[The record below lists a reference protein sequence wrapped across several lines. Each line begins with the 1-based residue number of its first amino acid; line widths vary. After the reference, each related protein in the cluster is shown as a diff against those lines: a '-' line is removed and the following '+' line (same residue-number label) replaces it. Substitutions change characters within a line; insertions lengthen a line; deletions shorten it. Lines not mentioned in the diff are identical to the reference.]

1 MSSSFSSFSDGDV
14 IHADQVSEMHEPIQ
28 NLERGASFYGGTSGG
43 SSTAYTVTLSPAPDS
58 PYQDGMM
65 VNFKV
70 HTANAA
76 GSPDVTL
83 NVNSVS
89 AKPILK
95 NGGSS
100 LSASDLAAGQVVSVV
115 YDSAS
120 SGAFHLIGKF

>member
-1 MSSSFSSFSDGDV
+1 MPSSFNSFVNGDGIEASD
-14 IHADQVSEMHEPIQ
+14 VSEMHAPIQ
-28 NLERGASFYGGTSGG
+28 NLERGASYYAGASGG

-58 PYQDGMM
+58 PYQAGMI

-70 HTANAA
+70 HTANGA

-83 NVNSVS
+83 NANSVG

-95 NGGSS
+95 NGGAS

-115 YDSAS
+115 YDTAG

>member
-1 MSSSFSSFSDGDV
+1 MPSSFTSFNNGD
-14 IHADQVSEMHEPIQ
+14 IIQAAHVSEMQEPIQ
-28 NLERGASFYGGTSGG
+28 DLQRGASFYAGASGG
-43 SSTAYTVTLSPAPDS
+43 SSIAYTVSLVPAPDS
-58 PYQDGMM
+58 PYQDGML

-70 HTANAA
+70 HTANGA

-83 NVNSVS
+83 NVNSVA

-100 LSASDLAAGQVVSVV
+100 LSASDLATGQVVSVV
-115 YDSAS
+115 YDSAG